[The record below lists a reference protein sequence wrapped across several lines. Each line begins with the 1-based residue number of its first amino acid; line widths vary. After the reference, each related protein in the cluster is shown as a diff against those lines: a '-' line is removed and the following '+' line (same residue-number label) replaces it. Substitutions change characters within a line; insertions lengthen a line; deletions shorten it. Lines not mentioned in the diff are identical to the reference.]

1 MNGTHVK
8 DLDELTKQIWQWC
21 ELKGLWIYA
30 SYIASKENSLADKES
45 RKLETE
51 NQYQLSEFYFN
62 NITKHF
68 GSAKIHFFCNQ
79 SEFKMRKIRLLV
91 KSPYAHSIYAFTIR
105 IDRSCSNV
113 VVL

>member
-51 NQYQLSEFYFN
+51 NQYQLSDFYFN

-68 GSAKIHFFCNQ
+68 GSAKIHFFVTRVNSKCERYVCWLKALMLTQ
-79 SEFKMRKIRLLV
+79 YTLSQLESTGLV
-91 KSPYAHSIYAFTIR
+91 LT
-105 IDRSCSNV
+105 
-113 VVL
+113 